1 MQIKTARSTTPH
13 LLKWQMSRTPTASDT
28 GEDAGQLEVS
38 FAVGTM
44 LLWRT
49 TQRFCDKLNL
59 LVPYDPAIMLL
70 GVYPK
75 EANAYINT
83 KTSIQCL

>member
-1 MQIKTARSTTPH
+1 
-13 LLKWQMSRTPTASDT
+13 MSGTPTVSDA
-28 GEDAGQLEVS
+28 GEDAGHLELS
-38 FAVGTM
+38 FAVGAM

-49 TQRFCDKLNL
+49 NQRFCDKLNF
-59 LVPYDPAIMLL
+59 LVPYDPAITLL

-75 EANAYINT
+75 EANAHVNT

>member
-1 MQIKTARSTTPH
+1 
-13 LLKWQMSRTPTASDT
+13 MSGTPTTLDT
-28 GEDAGQLEVS
+28 GEDAGQLDVS
-38 FAVGTM
+38 FAVGAM

-49 TQRFCDKLNL
+49 NQRFCDKLNL

>member
-1 MQIKTARSTTPH
+1 M
-13 LLKWQMSRTPTASDT
+13 DT

-49 TQRFCDKLNL
+49 NQRFCDKLNL